1 MRRPSIPL
9 RIAAA
14 AGLLALALVALVV
27 REGMARAEGQE
38 VVLAISGFDPRA
50 LLTGHYVQFRITQEI
65 AAGAPCPPG
74 SAESEAPGAWV
85 ALRRAGSHHAASGA
99 AASRA
104 SALRLGE
111 IAVMGALSC
120 PPAPDPVVP
129 DSSAEANLGPRS
141 IDLDLGV
148 DRLHVDQTRAQAIE
162 AALRDPRAAGGP
174 AYAVLSVGRDGRA
187 RLKGLIVAGKR
198 TNLDWF

>member
-14 AGLLALALVALVV
+14 AATLALALVVLVV

-50 LLTGHYVQFRITQEI
+50 LLTGHYVQFRITQQI

-74 SAESEAPGAWV
+74 SAEAGQTRRAWV
-85 ALRRAGSHHAASGA
+85 ALRRAGGHHAASGA

-104 SALRLGE
+104 DALRLGE
-111 IAVMGALSC
+111 IAVIGAMICQPIL
-120 PPAPDPVVP
+120 
-129 DSSAEANLGPRS
+129 DSSAEAAPGARS
-141 IDLDLGV
+141 VDLDLGV
-148 DRLHVDQTRAQAIE
+148 DRLHVDQPRAQAIE
-162 AALRDPRAAGGP
+162 TALRDPRAASGP
-174 AYAVLSVGRDGRA
+174 AYAVLSVGLDGRA
-187 RLKGLIVAGKR
+187 RLRGLIVAGKR